1 MLVAVT
7 GKHAALLHPLTGARL
22 HPVGY
27 RRDGRPIMPILGGA
41 PREDDDFEPDPGA
54 GDDGDAAGGAD
65 DDADRDDADDDDRD
79 DTDNDDDTDDDDA
92 DGKGKGKGKAPL
104 KPDGKPYTQ
113 DDVDK
118 LARSLRAARRTA
130 RTKREAGKGTGTG
143 GTDGKGA
150 DGKGATEPDEAVV
163 EARAADVAAKT
174 WKPLIVNQAARSA
187 LVEAGL
193 IGKPDRLLK
202 LLDPEDID
210 VDPETGE
217 IDGLDEQIA
226 ELRREYRHLFRRT
239 GTRRLDAS
247 RDRDGDGRGRGK
259 LTATELQAL
268 QLTGRA

>member
-22 HPVGY
+22 RPAGY

-54 GDDGDAAGGAD
+54 DGGGKGGGAD
-65 DDADRDDADDDDRD
+65 DTADDDDRDAADDSDDDADDDDD
-79 DTDNDDDTDDDDA
+79 SDDDSDD
-92 DGKGKGKGKAPL
+92 DGKGSKTRAKAPL

-113 DDVDK
+113 ADVDK

-130 RTKREAGKGTGTG
+130 RTKKDGAGTG
-143 GTDGKGA
+143 GDGKG
-150 DGKGATEPDEAVV
+150 GKDEGSTEPDEATIA
-163 EARAADVAAKT
+163 ARAEDVAAKT
-174 WKPLIVNQAARSA
+174 WKPIIVNQAARAA

-193 IGKPDRLLK
+193 IGKPDRLLR

-210 VDPETGE
+210 VDPESGE

-226 ELRREYRHLFRRT
+226 ELRREYKHLFRRT